1 MTFNIKSSIKQL
13 VRTFAMFVTLSAALT
28 CSMHASADQ
37 GNQQSTQPLQLQVF
51 FVSAILQRADD
62 ATTLKLVH
70 GMQSAPTS
78 AEAEQ
83 SFVKLVKIDFPGNSV
98 FTMLTSSANSFKPA
112 AYGKKGKKPLAIS
125 I

>member
-13 VRTFAMFVTLSAALT
+13 VRTFAMFVTLAAALT
-28 CSMHASADQ
+28 CSMHATANQDDQ
-37 GNQQSTQPLQLQVF
+37 QATQSLQVF

-62 ATTLKLVH
+62 ATTMKLVH
-70 GMQSAPTS
+70 GVQSAPTS
-78 AEAEQ
+78 AEAEL
-83 SFVKLVKIDFPGNSV
+83 SFVKLIKSDFPGYSV

-112 AYGKKGKKPLAIS
+112 AYGKKGKKSLAVS